1 MILIEVAGE
10 QKRAELHRK
19 FFGAIAIIISE
30 GDLFK
35 VSYRP
40 SIFHLPSR
48 SYTDLPLSHQEAPVP
63 CSI

>member
-19 FFGAIAIIISE
+19 FFGAVAIIISE

-35 VSYRP
+35 VSY
-40 SIFHLPSR
+40 
-48 SYTDLPLSHQEAPVP
+48 
-63 CSI
+63 